1 MGLISGIIDRMAN
14 KAEEEASLLL
24 GKYREMLNSSAEAQ
38 AIKLIASTDGGH
50 TAAAERA
57 ASAHKELFQ
66 QVLRDNSGTSLA
78 RSKQR
83 AQILEKFC
91 AAMWIKFI
99 GQDAYAI
106 MVERLKEGWSSA
118 RR

>member
-14 KAEEEASLLL
+14 KAEQEASLLL
-24 GKYREMLNSSAEAQ
+24 ADYREMLSTSAEAQ
-38 AIKLIASTDGGH
+38 SIKLIAGTDGGH

-57 ASAHKELFQ
+57 ATAHKQLFQ
-66 QVLRDNSGTSLA
+66 ELLRKHSGTSLA

-83 AQILEKFC
+83 SIVLEKFC
-91 AAMWIKFI
+91 AAMWIKYI
-99 GQDAYAI
+99 GQDAYAA
-106 MVERLKEGWSSA
+106 MLERLKQGWTAA

>member
-14 KAEEEASLLL
+14 KAEQEASLLL
-24 GKYREMLNSSAEAQ
+24 AEYREMLNSSAEAQ
-38 AIKLIASTDGGH
+38 SIKLIASTEGGH

-66 QVLRDNSGTSLA
+66 EVLRNHSGMSLA

-83 AQILEKFC
+83 AQVLEKFC

-99 GQDAYAI
+99 GQDAYVA
-106 MVERLKEGWSSA
+106 MVDRLKQGWTAA